1 MPPLPPGPS
10 TSRLAQ
16 TIALARDP
24 LGALRALRER
34 FGPVF
39 TVRTT
44 NGPIVVM
51 GAPEELDRVLQL
63 DPDSAR
69 AGEARRRVLPQ
80 ASPRSLFGGDG
91 AAYRAAG
98 ARLHESLEPEA
109 IGRLEPQM
117 AALAEGH
124 AAAWPSLR
132 PFKLRVRLRDLADE
146 IWVRL
151 ILQPRRVEPMI
162 RAARHLLRTPGNP
175 PLPPPG
181 EGKGLAGA
189 LTTRLLEA
197 RLDPFAR
204 LVREEIAERR
214 ARATQGNGGLLD
226 RFAATELTPQDV
238 VAELAVVTAAATEAT
253 ASGLTSVLERLAHE
267 HDLAA
272 RFADNGATDARLFEH
287 VVSES
292 LRLRPVAMGA
302 MRRLTVPITLASH
315 ELPAG
320 AVLMAPSL
328 LLQRDPASFAEPDRF
343 IPERFREA
351 LGGPFFPFGGG
362 RRECIG
368 RHLANA
374 EIRSVVPAVLRS
386 RRLRPLAREPEP
398 AVERATIIAPKHG
411 ATVLASARG
420 LRSYG

>member
-1 MPPLPPGPS
+1 MPPLPPGP
-10 TSRLAQ
+10 TTGRLSQ

-24 LGALRALRER
+24 LGVLRALRGR

-39 TVRTT
+39 TVRTS

-51 GAPEELDRVLQL
+51 GAPEELDRLLRL
-63 DPDSAR
+63 DPDGAR

-91 AAYRAAG
+91 AAHRAAG
-98 ARLHESLEPEA
+98 AHLHESLEPEA
-109 IGRLEPQM
+109 IARLEPQM
-117 AALAEGH
+117 AALAERH

-146 IWVRL
+146 AWVRL
-151 ILQPRRVEPMI
+151 ILQPRRVEPMV

-181 EGKGLAGA
+181 EGQGLTGR
-189 LTTRLLEA
+189 LTTQLLHA
-197 RLDPFAR
+197 RLEPFAR

-214 ARATQGNGGLLD
+214 AGAIQGNGGLLD

-238 VAELAVVTAAATEAT
+238 VAELAIVTAAATEAT
-253 ASGLTSVLERLAHE
+253 ASGLTSVLERLVHE
-267 HDLAA
+267 RDLAA
-272 RFADNGATDARLFEH
+272 QIARNGTTDAQLFDR

-302 MRRLTVPITLASH
+302 MRRLTEPITLASH

-328 LLQRDPASFAEPDRF
+328 LLQHDPASFAEPDRF
-343 IPERFREA
+343 VPDRFPDA

-362 RRECIG
+362 KRECIG
-368 RHLANA
+368 RHLAGA
-374 EIRSVVPAVLRS
+374 EIRSVVPAVLRT

-411 ATVLASARG
+411 ATVVASGRG
-420 LRSYG
+420 LGFLR